1 MKEYFKTDAK
11 QFAFRPKAFNE
22 APRQQIIRLKVE
34 VALTGDSKNYGTV
47 RLDQNRIFVFYRNSD
62 TSAAHVQYLT
72 GKGGNNYMGLID
84 LSKKTLTGIKPPKT
98 YPSGQRE
105 KADQYAV
112 TPAFCELGD
121 ETIVIVGTITGGA
134 LNNCVLNGDMWEFI
148 EPNISIALTSNAVAR
163 GGIDTGSSFY
173 EYSKEGGLKPSSISV
188 NIKRQ
193 AVIKNTIQPAVWSQG
208 GAKIWSK
215 QDVQGMFCPVDLK
228 KGWVEGNTH
237 YVFDGENLI
246 ITEFIKD
253 DVIEIKE

>member
-34 VALTGDSKNYGTV
+34 VALNGDSKNYGTV
-47 RLDQNRIFVFYRNSD
+47 RLDQNRIFIFYRSSD
-62 TSAAHVQYLT
+62 TSAAHVQYLP

-98 YPSGQRE
+98 YPSGQKE

-121 ETIVIVGTITGGA
+121 ETIVIAADFSGY
-134 LNNCVLNGDMWEFI
+134 LNACVLKGDGWEFI
-148 EPNISIALTSNAVAR
+148 EPNISIALTNNDVLR
-163 GGIDTGSSFY
+163 GGIMAGSRFY
-173 EYSKEGGLKPSSISV
+173 EYSKEGGLKPSSIDV
-188 NIKRQ
+188 NILKAVTTKNVLQKAEGSQ
-193 AVIKNTIQPAVWSQG
+193 ASAPLLGGKSIRGAFPAVNY
-208 GAKIWSK
+208 
-215 QDVQGMFCPVDLK
+215 K

-237 YVFDGENLI
+237 YLFDGDALI
-246 ITEFIKD
+246 VTEFVQD
-253 DVIEIKE
+253 NVIEIKE

>member
-1 MKEYFKTDAK
+1 MKEYFRADAK

-34 VALTGDSKNYGTV
+34 VALTGDSKDYGTV

-62 TSAAHVQYLT
+62 TSPAHVQYLT
-72 GKGGNNYMGLID
+72 GKGGYNYMGLID

-134 LNNCVLNGDMWEFI
+134 LNNCVLNGDTWEFI
-148 EPNISIALTSNAVAR
+148 EPNTSIALNKNDIAR
-163 GGIDTGSSFY
+163 GGIIAGSGFY
-173 EYSKEGGLKPSSISV
+173 EYSKEGGLKPSSIDV
-188 NIKRQ
+188 NILKAVTTKNVLQKAEGSQ
-193 AVIKNTIQPAVWSQG
+193 ASAPLLGGKSIRGAFPAVNY
-208 GAKIWSK
+208 
-215 QDVQGMFCPVDLK
+215 K
-228 KGWVEGNTH
+228 KGWIEGNTH
-237 YVFDGENLI
+237 YLFDGDALI
-246 ITEFIKD
+246 VTEFIQD
-253 DVIEIKE
+253 NVIEIKE

>member
-22 APRQQIIRLKVE
+22 VPRQQIIRLKVE
-34 VALTGDSKNYGTV
+34 AALDGDIKNYGTV

-62 TSAAHVQYLT
+62 TSPAYAQYLT
-72 GKGGNNYMGLID
+72 GKGGYNYMGLID

-121 ETIVIVGTITGGA
+121 ETIVIAADASGN
-134 LNNCVLNGDMWEFI
+134 LNACVLNGDTWEFI
-148 EPNISIALTSNAVAR
+148 EPNTSIALGKNAVAR
-163 GGIDTGSSFY
+163 GGIDTGSRFY
-173 EYSKEGGLKPSSISV
+173 EYSKEGGLKPSSIDAS
-188 NIKRQ
+188 IKRQ

-208 GAKIWSK
+208 DAKIWNK
-215 QDVQGMFCPVDLK
+215 KDVQGMFCPVDLK

-237 YVFDGENLI
+237 YVFDGETLI
-246 ITEFIKD
+246 ITEFMQDNI
-253 DVIEIKE
+253 IEIKE